1 MTMVITI
8 FLNLNFRSVVDHG
21 GSAGFITGNGNTT
34 DIFLDFR
41 RKTAQSAHDSH
52 QNPETNMATGPSH
65 QNLFH
70 DSISSDKSYWT
81 TWNSPADHDSELDRP
96 KFETQPRSC
105 S

>member
-8 FLNLNFRSVVDHG
+8 FLNLNFRSVVQQDLLLEMEIRLI
-21 GSAGFITGNGNTT
+21 F
-34 DIFLDFR
+34 FLDFR